1 MNLLFSGCSI
11 TYGDELQNK
20 FQERFSR
27 LVSDHFAARHSNIS
41 ECGIS
46 NDNIVRRTID
56 WVDRI
61 PPDLIIMQFTVHQRI
76 EWWSEDGKPHGFTPQ
91 RIKNE
96 TQRTYYRDVYTDT
109 QGAENLWKNMFLF
122 DCYCKEKGFKYIPL
136 VADHFDLIIKHP
148 DKVFEKGI
156 GDWRSLCENIPYTFL
171 NQNCLGIFD
180 REPQNYICGARGG
193 HPTALGHRV
202 IADKIIKLIDAI

>member
-20 FQERFSR
+20 FKERFSK
-27 LVSDHFAARHSNIS
+27 LVSDHFAEAHRNIS

-56 WVDRI
+56 RVDKM

-76 EWWSEDGKPHGFTPQ
+76 EWWSEDGKPHGFTLQ
-91 RIKNE
+91 RIKDQ

-122 DCYCKEKGFKYIPL
+122 DCYCKEKGLKYIPL
-136 VADHFDLIIKHP
+136 VADHFDLILKHP
-148 DKVFEKGI
+148 DRVFEEGI
-156 GDWRSLCENIPYTFL
+156 GDWRRLCENIPYTFL
-171 NQNCLGIFD
+171 HPTCLGTSEEFP
-180 REPQNYICGARGG
+180 ENYAQGVRGG
-193 HPTALGHRV
+193 HPSAKGHKA
-202 IADKIIKLIDAI
+202 IANKIIELIDAI

>member
-20 FQERFSR
+20 FKERFSR
-27 LVSDHFAARHSNIS
+27 LVSDHFAEPHRNIS

-56 WVDRI
+56 RVDKM

-76 EWWSEDGKPHGFTPQ
+76 EWWSEYGEPHKFTPQ
-91 RIKNE
+91 RIKDQ

-122 DCYCKEKGFKYIPL
+122 DCYCKEKGLKYIPL
-136 VADHFDLIIKHP
+136 VADHY
-148 DKVFEKGI
+148 V
-156 GDWRSLCENIPYTFL
+156 SLCKKKCHYNLNIY
-171 NQNCLGIFD
+171 
-180 REPQNYICGARGG
+180 
-193 HPTALGHRV
+193 
-202 IADKIIKLIDAI
+202 

>member
-20 FQERFSR
+20 FMERFSK
-27 LVSDHFAARHSNIS
+27 LVSDHFAARHSNLS

-56 WVDRI
+56 RVDKI

-91 RIKNE
+91 RIKDE

-156 GDWRSLCENIPYTFL
+156 GDWRRLCEDIPYTFL
-171 NQNCLGIFD
+171 NQTCLGTSEEFP
-180 REPQNYICGARGG
+180 ENYAQGVRGG
-193 HPTALGHRV
+193 HPTALGHRS

>member
-20 FQERFSR
+20 FKERFSK
-27 LVSDHFAARHSNIS
+27 LVSDHFAVQDSNIS
-41 ECGIS
+41 ACGIS

-56 WVDRI
+56 RVDKM

-91 RIKNE
+91 RIKDQ

-122 DCYCKEKGFKYIPL
+122 DCYCKEKGLKYIPL
-136 VADHFDLIIKHP
+136 VADHFDLILKHP
-148 DKVFEKGI
+148 DRVFEEGI
-156 GDWRSLCENIPYTFL
+156 GDWRRLCENIPYTFL
-171 NQNCLGIFD
+171 HPTCLGTSEEFP
-180 REPQNYICGARGG
+180 ENYAQGVRGG
-193 HPTALGHRV
+193 HPTAKGHKA
-202 IADKIIKLIDAI
+202 IANKIIELIDAI